1 MFVVW
6 FVCLSSRSLKKLC
19 MNFHETFVRPERDLD
34 LNMNPAG
41 IFKLEHCEIRCY
53 QNVHHV
59 AYANYHV

>member
-1 MFVVW
+1 
-6 FVCLSSRSLKKLC
+6 
-19 MNFHETFVRPERDLD
+19 MNFHKTFVRPERDLD